1 LLYPAVSNQLITE
14 IIDAQKRRKSMK
26 QDPFGNLT
34 DWGQVLDTFE
44 ELVDSKRLVECQPG
58 LIRILRFKGN
68 WRLREEVLKRVGEI
82 KTPSRELVL
91 QVLAILADDN
101 TYYDARI
108 IAGDALAQLL
118 KNVHAGSYD
127 ELNTA
132 VKKLVEKL
140 KSTPQP
146 PFFDEALD
154 RLHGEAGVPCALE
167 N

>member
-1 LLYPAVSNQLITE
+1 
-14 IIDAQKRRKSMK
+14 MK

-34 DWGQVLDTFE
+34 DWGPVLDTFD
-44 ELVDSKRLVECQPG
+44 ELADSGRLAECQPG

-82 KTPSRELVL
+82 QTPSRELVL

-108 IAGDALAQLL
+108 IAGDALVQLL
-118 KNVHAGSYD
+118 KNGPADSHE
-127 ELNTA
+127 ELTSA
-132 VKKLVEKL
+132 AKKLVDKL

-146 PFFDEALD
+146 PFFDEAID
-154 RLHGEAGVPCALE
+154 RVHREVGVAYALE

>member
-1 LLYPAVSNQLITE
+1 
-14 IIDAQKRRKSMK
+14 MK

-34 DWGQVLDTFE
+34 DWGPVLDTFD
-44 ELVDSKRLVECQPG
+44 ELADSGRLAECQPG

-82 KTPSRELVL
+82 QTPSREMVL

-108 IAGDALAQLL
+108 IAGDALVQLL
-118 KNVHAGSYD
+118 KNGPADSHE
-127 ELNTA
+127 ELTTA
-132 VKKLVEKL
+132 AKKLVDKL

-154 RLHGEAGVPCALE
+154 RVHSEVGVAYALE

>member
-1 LLYPAVSNQLITE
+1 
-14 IIDAQKRRKSMK
+14 MK

-44 ELVDSKRLVECQPG
+44 ELAESSRLAECQPG

-68 WRLREEVLKRVGEI
+68 WRLREVLLKCVGEI
-82 KTPSRELVL
+82 QTPSKKLVL

-101 TYYDARI
+101 IYYDVRI
-108 IAGDALAQLL
+108 IAGDALIQLL
-118 KNVHAGSYD
+118 KNGPDDSLE
-127 ELNTA
+127 ELTSA
-132 VKKLVEKL
+132 ARKLVDKL

-154 RLHGEAGVPCALE
+154 RVRSEVGVAYALE

>member
-1 LLYPAVSNQLITE
+1 
-14 IIDAQKRRKSMK
+14 MK

-34 DWGQVLDTFE
+34 DWGSVLDIFG
-44 ELVDSKRLVECQPG
+44 ELADSGRLAEYQPG

-82 KTPSRELVL
+82 QVPSKELIT

-101 TYYDARI
+101 IYYDARI
-108 IAGDALAQLL
+108 IAGDALVQLL
-118 KNVHAGSYD
+118 KNWPADSHE
-127 ELNTA
+127 ELISAT
-132 VKKLVEKL
+132 KKLVEKL
-140 KSTPQP
+140 KRTPQP

-154 RLHGEAGVPCALE
+154 RLHRETCLPCALE

>member
-1 LLYPAVSNQLITE
+1 
-14 IIDAQKRRKSMK
+14 MK
-26 QDPFGNLT
+26 QDPFENLT

-44 ELVDSKRLVECQPG
+44 ELADTSRLAECQPG

-82 KTPSRELVL
+82 QNPSRDLVL

-101 TYYDARI
+101 IYYDARI
-108 IAGDALAQLL
+108 IAGDALIQLL
-118 KNVHAGSYD
+118 KNGPDDSYE
-127 ELNTA
+127 ELTSM
-132 VKKLVEKL
+132 VRKLVDKL

-146 PFFDEALD
+146 PFFDQALD
-154 RLHGEAGVPCALE
+154 RVHSEVGVTYALE

>member
-1 LLYPAVSNQLITE
+1 
-14 IIDAQKRRKSMK
+14 MK

-34 DWGQVLDTFE
+34 DWGPVLDTFD
-44 ELVDSKRLVECQPG
+44 ELADNGRLADCQPG

-82 KTPSRELVL
+82 QTPSKELVL

-101 TYYDARI
+101 TYYDARV
-108 IAGDALAQLL
+108 IAGDALVQLL
-118 KNVHAGSYD
+118 KNGPADSHD
-127 ELNTA
+127 ELTSA
-132 VKKLVEKL
+132 ARKLVDKL

-154 RLHGEAGVPCALE
+154 RFHCEAGVPCALE

>member
-1 LLYPAVSNQLITE
+1 
-14 IIDAQKRRKSMK
+14 MK

-34 DWGQVLDTFE
+34 DWGPVLDTFD
-44 ELVDSKRLVECQPG
+44 ELADSGRLAECQPG

-82 KTPSRELVL
+82 QTPSRELVL

-108 IAGDALAQLL
+108 IAGDALVQLL
-118 KNVHAGSYD
+118 KNGPADYYD
-127 ELNTA
+127 ELTSA
-132 VKKLVEKL
+132 ARKLVDKL

-154 RLHGEAGVPCALE
+154 RVHCEVGVAYALE